1 VGREAKGGSVW
12 GEAPALEARTTYA
25 RDPDSQESV
34 SLLSLLAP

>member
-1 VGREAKGGSVW
+1 MGREAKGGSVW
-12 GEAPALEARTTYA
+12 GEGLHWRHAHA